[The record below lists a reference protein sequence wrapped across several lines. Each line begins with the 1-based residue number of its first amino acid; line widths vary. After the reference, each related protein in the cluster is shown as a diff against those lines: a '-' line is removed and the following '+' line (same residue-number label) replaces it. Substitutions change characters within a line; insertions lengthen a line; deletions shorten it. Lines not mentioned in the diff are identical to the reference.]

1 MTMRLL
7 TIEYVNSCLMTYP
20 YTVELKRV
28 IERTRPKRETTKFF
42 VYDRHGKKVDE
53 TYTLEEILAKYTAWQ
68 PDYVE
73 SL

>member
-1 MTMRLL
+1 MKSL

-28 IERTRPKRETTKFF
+28 FERTRPKRETPKFF

-68 PDYVE
+68 PDYVG